1 MNREYTLAERI
12 RDKLEQH
19 QRELADKQQLLDNEM
34 KEMLEERQR
43 YILVAKHQVE
53 SVVKPRMEELV
64 YHFDNAGVEVITGD
78 TVCMCVCEFAHVPRY
93 PASVRLCIALS
104 PNDKGGITARYDLSI
119 FPVLMDYTRN
129 VEESFLLE
137 GNDHSLATW
146 VDDRILD
153 FVDTYLCLETHPIY
167 QKDNLVTD
175 PVCGM
180 RISAIAATSK
190 IEWPGR
196 TIYFCSEV
204 CKEAFSRGEK

>member
-1 MNREYTLAERI
+1 MNTEYTLAERI

-34 KEMLEERQR
+34 KEMLEEQER
-43 YILVAKHQVE
+43 YVIAAKHQIE

-64 YHFDNAGVEVITGD
+64 RHFDNVEVEVITGD
-78 TVCMCVCEFAHVPRY
+78 TVCMCVCEFAHIPRF
-93 PASVRLCIALS
+93 PASVRFGIALS
-104 PNDKGGITARYDLSI
+104 SSEEGRLTARYDLSI
-119 FPVLMDYTRN
+119 FPILMNYTRN
-129 VEESFLLE
+129 AEESFLLE
-137 GNDHSLATW
+137 DNDDSLATW

-153 FVDTYLCLETHPIY
+153 FVDTYLRLETHPLY

-180 RISAIAATSK
+180 RISAIAAKCS